1 MSKQTLV
8 DEISASTG
16 IMKTT
21 IAEVLVAVAETAK
34 AAVKSQTDMTLPG
47 IGKIT
52 TRQQAARTGRNP
64 ATKLPVDIPAKVA
77 VSVKVAK
84 ALKDA
89 AN

>member
-1 MSKQTLV
+1 MSKQTLI
-8 DEISASTG
+8 DEISARTG
-16 IMKTT
+16 ITKITV
-21 IAEVLVAVAETAK
+21 IEVLESMAETAK
-34 AAVKSQTDMTLPG
+34 AAVKSGTEMTLPG

-64 ATKLPVDIPAKVA
+64 ATGLAVDIPAKVA